1 MKTIDVL
8 ESVEHYITP
17 ALITEIAQI
26 LGETPRDVSK
36 TIKNTISSVLLSF
49 LNQANNPAV
58 LEDII
63 NSIYH
68 SNFQPDK
75 TLNRLPLLV
84 SSTTEN
90 NAKNTAKTVLNMVL
104 GSKQNDVIKSLR
116 DGSHLKIT
124 SVSKILQMI
133 TALVMCVIYQ
143 LDFNASRL
151 IDALREQEKD
161 IIAFAPVGLLGL
173 LNEAPKLNHKTHKE
187 TDETPTFKPK
197 HKWIIP
203 VLLLIAA
210 LLLFYVLAK

>member
-8 ESVEHYITP
+8 ESVERYITP

-36 TIKNTISSVLLSF
+36 TIKNTIPSVLLSF

-75 TLNRLPLLV
+75 TLSHLPLLV

-90 NAKNTAKTVLNMVL
+90 DAQNTAKTTLNMVL
-104 GSKQNDVIKSLR
+104 GSKQNDVIKYLSE
-116 DGSHLKIT
+116 GSHLKIT

-133 TALVMCVIYQ
+133 MALVMCVIYR

-187 TDETPTFKPK
+187 TDEAPTFKPK